1 MFEWG
6 FWEFVLI
13 GVIALVVIGPERLP
27 RVARVAG
34 LWIGRA
40 RRTLGTVQ
48 AEIRRELKADEL
60 KEIMDKQARSRPL
73 ETILED
79 PFKTAKPPSNR
90 SDAVSDPGSSGLPS
104 DSAPPGAPS
113 RIDSKS
119 GGTASG

>member
-79 PFKTAKPPSNR
+79 PSKTTEPR
-90 SDAVSDPGSSGLPS
+90 SGR
-104 DSAPPGAPS
+104 SAPPADPGVNVSSAPGSPDGIGNKGGGGAT
-113 RIDSKS
+113 
-119 GGTASG
+119 G